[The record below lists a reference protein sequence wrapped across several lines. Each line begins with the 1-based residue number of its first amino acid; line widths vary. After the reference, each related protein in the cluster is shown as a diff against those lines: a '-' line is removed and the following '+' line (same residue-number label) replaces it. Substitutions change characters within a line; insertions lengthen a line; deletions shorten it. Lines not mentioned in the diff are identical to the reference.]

1 MNRRSVLAALATG
14 TAALAGC
21 LGDSDG
27 ENGDDDGVPTPEPTP
42 TASPTPTPENPVD
55 LTVEAV
61 TVAPQVVML
70 DTPDSIATY
79 GGRDEQFLLA
89 EITTSDEMAPGDLT
103 LTAGGE
109 EYEPRE
115 WIGEG
120 LSLYPYGDLYFAT
133 EGETGWVAF
142 ELPKPFGSSS
152 ATLAWPGGSEAL
164 AAAVVGALNREPTS
178 FDVTVDAPEQV
189 PADSPAT
196 LSVSVANTGDA
207 TGTFVGALNRT
218 GPSVAYTPETAVEL
232 TVEPGA
238 TDTWEY
244 SYTPDLEDAGAA
256 FTFVFVWRDGNERRE
271 IGILEPEES
280 DGESGS
286 DSS

>member
-27 ENGDDDGVPTPEPTP
+27 ENGDDGVPTPEPTP
-42 TASPTPTPENPVD
+42 TETPTPENPVD

-61 TVAPQVVML
+61 TVAPQVVTL

-89 EITTSDEMAPGDLT
+89 EITTSDEVAPVDLT
-103 LTAGGE
+103 LTADGE

-115 WIGEG
+115 RIGEG

-142 ELPKPFGSSS
+142 ELPKPLGSLS
-152 ATLAWPGGSEAL
+152 ATLAWPGGSDDL
-164 AAAVVGALNREPTS
+164 AGAVVEALNREPTS
-178 FDVTVDAPEQV
+178 FDVTVEAPEQV

-196 LSVSVANTGDA
+196 FSVSVANTGDA

-244 SYTPDLEDAGAA
+244 SYTPDPEDAGAA
-256 FTFVFVWRDGNERRE
+256 FTFVFVWRDGDERRE